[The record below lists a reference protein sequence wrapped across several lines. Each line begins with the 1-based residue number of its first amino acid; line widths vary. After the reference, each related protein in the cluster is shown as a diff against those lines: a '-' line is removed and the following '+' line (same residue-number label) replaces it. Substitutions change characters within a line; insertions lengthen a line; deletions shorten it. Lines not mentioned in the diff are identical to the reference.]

1 MQRYCQH
8 IASCLMKSKIFPY
21 CKILEQFMTHLV
33 TFFPPVQL
41 FLRHYFSSDPLIY
54 SPKQSRQT
62 LNRKW
67 YNKIHHTYCKRNLL
81 YITPWAWCVWNILP
95 KGQQWS
101 RKLELSYYLE
111 IWQALEFE
119 KERHHNVSLKEIC
132 VTENIFRNEYHTKG
146 KKQPFSKLNGLDSF
160 KKMRVESYFDQTNNN
175 PQELNKLYR
184 KWR

>member
-1 MQRYCQH
+1 MYIVQYILYTDKHIYRQLQSKLKSSLFSAPRLCWPPPSLYWSSSCSSREFQSFFIFSMQTSMQRYCQH

-41 FLRHYFSSDPLIY
+41 FLRHFSSSDPLIY

-81 YITPWAWCVWNILP
+81 YITP
-95 KGQQWS
+95 
-101 RKLELSYYLE
+101 
-111 IWQALEFE
+111 
-119 KERHHNVSLKEIC
+119 
-132 VTENIFRNEYHTKG
+132 
-146 KKQPFSKLNGLDSF
+146 
-160 KKMRVESYFDQTNNN
+160 
-175 PQELNKLYR
+175 
-184 KWR
+184 